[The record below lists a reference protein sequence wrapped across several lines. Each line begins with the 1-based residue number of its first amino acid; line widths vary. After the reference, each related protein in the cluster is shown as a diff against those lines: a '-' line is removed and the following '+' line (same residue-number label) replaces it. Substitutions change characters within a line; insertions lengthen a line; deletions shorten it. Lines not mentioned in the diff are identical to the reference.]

1 MQLKSYT
8 DYSLRMLIYL
18 GLNAGRMVTI
28 AEVAENFDISKNH
41 LMKVAQRLSA
51 LGYVRSLPGKR
62 GGMMLNRDASD
73 IRLGDVVRSME
84 SNFEL
89 AECFGVNKRV
99 CSISPAC
106 TLKGILD
113 DALRQF
119 LANLDR
125 YTLADLLVHKTEL
138 MRLTGGATAAAA

>member
-1 MQLKSYT
+1 
-8 DYSLRMLIYL
+8 MLIYL
-18 GLNAGRMVTI
+18 ALNPGRMVTI

-62 GGMMLNRDASD
+62 GGMMLNREAGD
-73 IRLGDVVRSME
+73 IRLGEVVRSME
-84 SNFEL
+84 NNFAL
-89 AECFGVNKRV
+89 AECFGANART

-119 LANLDR
+119 LASLDR
-125 YTLADLLVHKTEL
+125 YTLEDLLRHKAEL
-138 MRLTGGATAAAA
+138 IRLTTAAAA